1 MDAAGR
7 ADRLQRR
14 NSKNDSDARSDACAP
29 CPHPDE
35 AMGSGTEAAEIVPGA
50 GGEMPLAP
58 ERDSATSAAAEQTVA
73 SAGLT
78 PALIQAVAAAVRDM
92 LQAEKKSS
100 SRSPSRKERRKLNKM
115 AEAPS
120 GAAQSPAK
128 KPRRD
133 RNAGAAGSAS
143 HGPTTAGAKATGKKV
158 KKEPEDGTPD
168 ITTAAAVDAEMNG
181 GGRPKNSTIGG
192 GPAISGSQK
201 LGPYDF
207 VIVPK
212 EDYEEALIV
221 KRSLRRA
228 GPDKFRAKRYYAV
241 FFRNNMKKTAVYA
254 DWDSVEVLKIKH
266 TGYFKFK
273 REKSFTAAYNRIVAF
288 ITHYNEKLCT
298 DIDSDSEG
306 DDE

>member
-1 MDAAGR
+1 M
-7 ADRLQRR
+7 
-14 NSKNDSDARSDACAP
+14 
-29 CPHPDE
+29 
-35 AMGSGTEAAEIVPGA
+35 
-50 GGEMPLAP
+50 
-58 ERDSATSAAAEQTVA
+58 
-73 SAGLT
+73 
-78 PALIQAVAAAVRDM
+78 
-92 LQAEKKSS
+92 
-100 SRSPSRKERRKLNKM
+100 
-115 AEAPS
+115 
-120 GAAQSPAK
+120 
-128 KPRRD
+128 
-133 RNAGAAGSAS
+133 
-143 HGPTTAGAKATGKKV
+143 

-181 GGRPKNSTIGG
+181 GGRPQNSTIGG

-201 LGPYDF
+201 LGPHDF
-207 VIVPK
+207 VVVPQ

-228 GPDKFRAKRYYAV
+228 GPNKFRAKKYYAV